1 MVNQTI
7 DKNNHQKKKPLLKP
21 YLQYLNE
28 ILYLL
33 GKDRKKLKV
42 LIVFFIGISFFDLL
56 GLGLIGPFLSFIINT
71 QDLNPNLQQI
81 IDYLGIPPEKKAI
94 LVFLGIILLVTF
106 AIKMILAISIIRY
119 LIYFSA
125 RQQIRLR
132 AHLMKSYQLLP
143 YTDFMQRN
151 SSEYIHHISDLS
163 GRFSGVLSTGIK
175 TLSDGITALA
185 IFVLLA
191 MSNFLVLA
199 LLLGLLGTMIF
210 TYDRFFRSKMRADGI
225 KINLASIRMVQG
237 IHEGIEGFKEIRIL
251 GKEKY
256 FHQMVHKAS
265 QNSSY
270 ISAHRELITMVP
282 RFVLEMV
289 MVLFVVSVVFLLL
302 FMNQDLYPSIPTL
315 GVFGVAAL
323 RLMPMANALTSS
335 LVQLRFSRDSI
346 ARLYVD
352 VKSLN
357 DVEHENSV
365 HHTLNET
372 PFQKLSLNQIS
383 FTYPNSNQMALEK
396 VSLEI
401 FSGESIGLIGPSG
414 SGKTTLVDVL
424 LGLLEPQ
431 DGETYYNGKL
441 LKDNLLEWRL
451 KAAYLPQEIFLTDN
465 TLRCNVALGESDEE
479 IDDSRLYEALRQA
492 RLVELIEQLE
502 DGVGTLLGEHGV
514 RLSGGQR
521 QRLAIAR
528 AFYHNRSILVMDEAT
543 SALDDNTEKEVIEEI
558 KSLKGKKTLIVIAHN
573 LNTVQHCDRIYRLDM
588 GQIIEFGSPK
598 QMLK

>member
-1 MVNQTI
+1 
-7 DKNNHQKKKPLLKP
+7 
-21 YLQYLNE
+21 
-28 ILYLL
+28 
-33 GKDRKKLKV
+33 
-42 LIVFFIGISFFDLL
+42 
-56 GLGLIGPFLSFIINT
+56 
-71 QDLNPNLQQI
+71 
-81 IDYLGIPPEKKAI
+81 
-94 LVFLGIILLVTF
+94 
-106 AIKMILAISIIRY
+106 
-119 LIYFSA
+119 
-125 RQQIRLR
+125 
-132 AHLMKSYQLLP
+132 
-143 YTDFMQRN
+143 MQRN
-151 SSEYIHHISDLS
+151 SSEYFHHISDLA

-191 MSNFLVLA
+191 MSNLLVLA
-199 LLLGLLGTMIF
+199 LLLGFLGIMIF
-210 TYDRFFRSKMRADGI
+210 TYDRLFRSKMRADGI

-265 QNSSY
+265 QNASY
-270 ISAHRELITMVP
+270 VGAHREIITMMP
-282 RFVLEMV
+282 RFILEMV

-302 FMNQDLYPSIPTL
+302 FLNQDLYTSIPTL

-335 LVQLRFSRDSI
+335 LVQFRFSRDSI

-352 VKSLN
+352 AKSLD
-357 DVEHENSV
+357 DVELENSV
-365 HHTLNET
+365 HHTLTEA
-372 PFQKLSLNQIS
+372 PFQKLSLNQIT

-441 LKDNLLEWRL
+441 LKDNLLEWRSN
-451 KAAYLPQEIFLTDN
+451 AAYLPQEIFLTDN

-521 QRLAIAR
+521 QRIAIAR

-543 SALDDNTEKEVIEEI
+543 SALDDNTEREVIEEI
-558 KSLKGKKTLIVIAHN
+558 KSLKGKKTVIVIAHN
-573 LNTVQHCDRIYRLDM
+573 LSTVQHCDRIYRLDM

-598 QMLK
+598 QMLKSNKIILA